1 MIKTKTEHDITNS
14 NTITTAKGKISY
26 LPSININV
34 SDINNKK
41 EREKKN
47 LYRNSYLLIVVE
59 AATAAAIN
67 VNDI

>member
-1 MIKTKTEHDITNS
+1 MIKTKTEHDVTNS

-47 LYRNSYLLIVVE
+47 LFRNSYLLIVVE
-59 AATAAAIN
+59 AAAAAAIN

>member
-1 MIKTKTEHDITNS
+1 MIKTKTEHDVTNS

-59 AATAAAIN
+59 AAAAAAIN